1 MNGAQ
6 PQPVPAA
13 DDALPS
19 SSPSSSSPSYPRIT
33 GPSSSSSSL
42 SSSLTPPP
50 GSRVLLLDASRV
62 DDEIARLL
70 LDNLV
75 SILVYFPSSRAS
87 LLGYSSE
94 VKTAIASILAFMG
107 LCNSAISAT
116 PGMRLFNLKVQPTGL
131 GSSFTGG
138 GGAGGGGGGSGGSPK
153 SSVSSK
159 VIFRCA
165 SLVLV
170 SVASSY
176 AWRMLGDLV
185 NTRVADAR
193 RRARVAAA
201 DSTRTNT
208 GAQERLTQA
217 LQHQRWFDRA
227 DAAGRV
233 VSVVHLALFLAGGSR
248 GQATLAHVL
257 CGLRVVDA
265 SRTQTAAAGAAAA
278 ATSAPTT
285 SPSAPATSARVDA
298 SYLNR
303 ELAFYEMSELFVA
316 LYPLFSVLIDPPAW
330 IRRRVS
336 ATRKD
341 AAKTRLLRL
350 LASDRNAAPSAS
362 LPPAAKAPSSDVDD
376 LPTLDEPCAQCGCA
390 EPVRPY
396 VAAPCGCSYCYF
408 CLATRCLRAHSKR
421 GLWHDGFARCAACGE
436 KVESIV
442 PLF

>member
-1 MNGAQ
+1 M
-6 PQPVPAA
+6 
-13 DDALPS
+13 
-19 SSPSSSSPSYPRIT
+19 
-33 GPSSSSSSL
+33 
-42 SSSLTPPP
+42 
-50 GSRVLLLDASRV
+50 LDASRV

-138 GGAGGGGGGSGGSPK
+138 GGGGGGGGSGGSPK